1 MNNERITNLKG
12 KKVMNNK
19 VEQFRNGMFL
29 ASSRRCGETY
39 MEPIL
44 RKFYGWI
51 KSLTK
56 DNDAINAIG
65 KYIEI
70 KCSKVLIELLKDPS
84 LTELVILENDN
95 FILKRLI
102 KFADCYDIKYD
113 ANIQNIKKHK
123 FDILIYVM
131 LFEDCIKIFAS
142 NTEDISDI
150 PVWSGKHGGEDR
162 PGKNG
167 QFAIKKH
174 NIQWH
179 LDNNLIQTFTWEEMY
194 KVADGIIIK

>member
-1 MNNERITNLKG
+1 
-12 KKVMNNK
+12 MNNK

-56 DNDAINAIG
+56 DNDAINAVG

-84 LTELVILENDN
+84 LTESVILENDN

-102 KFADCYDIKYD
+102 KFADCWLGSLPIYSGAYRLVTIMASRGIKSPPSSHD
-113 ANIQNIKKHK
+113 NIQNI
-123 FDILIYVM
+123 
-131 LFEDCIKIFAS
+131 
-142 NTEDISDI
+142 
-150 PVWSGKHGGEDR
+150 DR
-162 PGKNG
+162 
-167 QFAIKKH
+167 
-174 NIQWH
+174 
-179 LDNNLIQTFTWEEMY
+179 NNRSFSFIR
-194 KVADGIIIK
+194 D

>member
-1 MNNERITNLKG
+1 
-12 KKVMNNK
+12 MNNK

-56 DNDAINAIG
+56 DNDAINAVG

-84 LTELVILENDN
+84 LTESVILENDN

-131 LFEDCIKIFAS
+131 LFEDCVKFFETNREDVS
-142 NTEDISDI
+142 NI
-150 PVWSGKHGGEDR
+150 PNWCPLHGRYDE
-162 PGKNG
+162 PGKSG
-167 QFAIKKH
+167 QFNITKNNIERHLENNLIDTLTWNEVYEIAKVLLSNDNKKH
-174 NIQWH
+174 NNTKQ
-179 LDNNLIQTFTWEEMY
+179 NKT
-194 KVADGIIIK
+194 K

>member
-1 MNNERITNLKG
+1 
-12 KKVMNNK
+12 MNNK

-56 DNDAINAIG
+56 DNDAINAVG

-84 LTELVILENDN
+84 LTESVILENDN

-131 LFEDCIKIFAS
+131 LFEDCIKIFES
-142 NTEDISDI
+142 NTKKISKI
-150 PVWSGKHGGEDR
+150 PHWSGRHGSMDKK
-162 PGKNG
+162 GKSG
-167 QFAIKKH
+167 QFGITKNNIKKH
-174 NIQWH
+174 
-179 LDNNLIQTFTWEEMY
+179 LKNNLIQTLTWDEVYEIS
-194 KVADGIIIK
+194 KGIILNVNKKHNNTK